1 MPELTYYPGIV
12 LVYYCPRLGH
22 RADWRVMCR
31 YHELLG
37 KRIEVQY
44 RAGDVI
50 LPATGYLAADSGK
63 SIFLEEK
70 LMQRGQVKTFRWEI
84 PYSCILS
91 LDENFAPAPVVP
103 SENLEK
109 EQPAK
114 SPVFGVLRG
123 QIREA

>member
-1 MPELTYYPGIV
+1 
-12 LVYYCPRLGH
+12 
-22 RADWRVMCR
+22 MCR

-37 KRIEVQY
+37 RRVEVQY

-50 LPATGYLAADSGK
+50 LPATGWLAADSGK

-70 LMQRGQVKTFRWEI
+70 LMQRGQAKTFRWEI

-91 LDENFAPAPVVP
+91 LDENFAPVPVVP
-103 SENLEK
+103 DENPEK
-109 EQPAK
+109 TKEAR
-114 SPVFGVLRG
+114 SSALGALRG